1 MRSWVKL
8 GLFLSS
14 YLPLFLIFAVR
25 NWPNCLAN
33 FILVFVIIYSL
44 VWAAIIWITKKTTL
58 ESYKVLKVDNKAKDA
73 LSYLIPYIISFASF
87 DLAKW
92 QDIGSLFIL
101 LAIVF
106 VISMHSELIYINPM
120 LYIFKYRVYDV
131 EVCKPYLGCENSIN
145 KIVLIANRE
154 IKKNTNINIRDLEG
168 NIMLDVVK

>member
-1 MRSWVKL
+1 
-8 GLFLSS
+8 
-14 YLPLFLIFAVR
+14 
-25 NWPNCLAN
+25 
-33 FILVFVIIYSL
+33 
-44 VWAAIIWITKKTTL
+44 
-58 ESYKVLKVDNKAKDA
+58 VDNKAKDA

>member
-145 KIVLIANRE
+145 KIV
-154 IKKNTNINIRDLEG
+154 
-168 NIMLDVVK
+168 